1 LNQVKTLFSNVT
13 DQAGYQL
20 ARMWAKMTKQDW
32 NMEPPKWKDPP
43 KVEWNLKPP
52 EMGDL
57 MAGLEDIPKKIKW
70 SEEQLDRDLAALSE
84 KRLAREKQISD
95 LINKHRNAKP
105 ENAGDMEKINVARAG
120 AAQLIKDEIALLKE
134 KMAAAKEAAAKTIE
148 GILAENKAKEDAAK
162 QDEKD
167 AKKAERLWDAK
178 ARGIRLGKGE
188 EEWLDARN
196 QIVQARQALRKGGA
210 QLGALQQQA
219 IELKMQPVVDE
230 IADLRK
236 DIKEILQR

>member
-1 LNQVKTLFSNVT
+1 
-13 DQAGYQL
+13 
-20 ARMWAKMTKQDW
+20 
-32 NMEPPKWKDPP
+32 
-43 KVEWNLKPP
+43 
-52 EMGDL
+52 
-57 MAGLEDIPKKIKW
+57 
-70 SEEQLDRDLAALSE
+70 
-84 KRLAREKQISD
+84 
-95 LINKHRNAKP
+95 
-105 ENAGDMEKINVARAG
+105 
-120 AAQLIKDEIALLKE
+120 
-134 KMAAAKEAAAKTIE
+134 MAAAKEAAAKTIE